1 MFSLWH
7 RNTNKIMYILL
18 NRFMRGHSLKSAL
31 CRLLQAPVFWS
42 LSINEC
48 TVTVWN
54 KLRIVYRAETN
65 IQGLVYGSVGVQPF
79 SVTRRLLCYSNVT
92 QERRSREKMEERDT
106 QRGQRIKNQCKQTH
120 RCAHAFGLGWF
131 IYFCHDILNKAERI
145 KWFFP
150 AWRWRALTGLCRTL
164 TSNSSSIF
172 GMNCEVYRPTSAPDL
187 TNAAWELITATGLQ
201 DLVDKSLPRGAEG
214 VTATH

>member
-7 RNTNKIMYILL
+7 RNTNKIMYILS

-92 QERRSREKMEERDT
+92 QERRSREKMEERDA

-131 IYFCHDILNKAERI
+131 FFFCHDILNKAERI
-145 KWFFP
+145 KWFS
-150 AWRWRALTGLCRTL
+150 AWRA
-164 TSNSSSIF
+164 
-172 GMNCEVYRPTSAPDL
+172 
-187 TNAAWELITATGLQ
+187 
-201 DLVDKSLPRGAEG
+201 
-214 VTATH
+214 